1 MRGSKM
7 SEEGNEKMSESGKLA
22 IAVIGVFAVGFV
34 MVGLNKQQSTEQKE
48 SSAMVR
54 NYFNLQTM
62 ATEACPKAIL
72 KETGEQVY
80 FPSETESDKE
90 NYITLKWVGENT
102 KKGSFKKA
110 SCTVRSVMGG
120 ISELIIDD
128 KVIIQKK
135 AN

>member
-1 MRGSKM
+1 M
-7 SEEGNEKMSESGKLA
+7 SEEKEKMSESAKLA
-22 IAVIGVFAVGFV
+22 IAVVGAILVGFV

-62 ATEACPKAIL
+62 ATEACPKAI
-72 KETGEQVY
+72 KEKTGEQVF

-90 NYITLKWVGENT
+90 NYITLKWVGENSQ
-102 KKGSFKKA
+102 KGGFKKA
-110 SCTVRSVMGG
+110 SCTIRSVMGG

-128 KVIIQKK
+128 KVIVHRDPK
-135 AN
+135 

>member
-1 MRGSKM
+1 
-7 SEEGNEKMSESGKLA
+7 MSESMKLA
-22 IAVIGVFAVGFV
+22 IAVVGAILIGFL
-34 MVGLNKQQSTEQKE
+34 MVGLNKQQSNDQKE

-72 KETGEQVY
+72 EATGEQVY

-90 NYITLKWVGENT
+90 NFITLKWVGE
-102 KKGSFKKA
+102 KSQKGGFKKA

-120 ISELIIDD
+120 ISELMIDD
-128 KVIIQKK
+128 KAVISRKPK
-135 AN
+135 